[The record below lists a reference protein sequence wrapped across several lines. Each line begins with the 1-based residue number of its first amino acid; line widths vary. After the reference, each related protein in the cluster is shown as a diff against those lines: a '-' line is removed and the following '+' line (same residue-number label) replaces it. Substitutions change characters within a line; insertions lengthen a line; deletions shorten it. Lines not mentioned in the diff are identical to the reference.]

1 MPYPYS
7 KGVLAVL
14 ADPRF
19 YPHVERHLYALLQVC
34 GQVEVLAVFPPGAL
48 PVQDRVTY
56 VSVAPEL
63 PQGVVAFARCMR
75 AFYRLL
81 KDSPAELVEAVD
93 PPALFPAALALK
105 GKSSRLVYFSMEIY
119 PELPSLAA
127 RPWKRRLWAFL
138 ERWGARRAQ
147 SVLSVNASVAS
158 VISDNL
164 GQVPVGV
171 VRSIPWKLG
180 EHPCKNA
187 PLSLRSRCGVAPTVP
202 LLVYQGVVEKGR
214 GLQALAD
221 ALMARPHVHLAV
233 MGFGPLCDWVRSRA
247 GEQANIHFLGAFPFE
262 ELLTLTRE
270 ASAGVVCI
278 EPLSR
283 SFRLSLPGKLF
294 EYVGCGLPVLG
305 SPLPEISK
313 HIYEA
318 GVGEVASTHSAQDIG
333 AALDRLL
340 QGIETKR
347 YTEALRL
354 AGEGWNW
361 QTESKA
367 LVAAYLPDRSNPD
380 A

>member
-1 MPYPYS
+1 MSYIYS

-34 GQVEVLAVFPPGAL
+34 EQVEVLAVFPPGVL
-48 PVQDRVTY
+48 PAQERVKY
-56 VSVAPEL
+56 VSVAQEL

-75 AFYRLL
+75 TFYRLL
-81 KDSPAELVEAVD
+81 KDSHAGLVEAVD
-93 PPALFPAALALK
+93 PPALFPAALALG

-127 RPWKRRLWAFL
+127 RPCKRRLWAAL

-147 SVLSVNASVAS
+147 SILSVNASVAS
-158 VISDNL
+158 VISGNL
-164 GQVPVGV
+164 GLVPVGV
-171 VRSIPWKLG
+171 VRSIPWKLSVNSV
-180 EHPCKNA
+180 KNA
-187 PLSLRSRCGVAPTVP
+187 PHSLRSRCSVGPAVP
-202 LLVYQGVVEKGR
+202 LLVYQGVVENGR

-221 ALMARPHVHLAV
+221 ALQSRPQVHLAV

-247 GEQANIHFLGAFPFE
+247 QTQANIHFLGAFPFD

-278 EPLSR
+278 EPLSS

-305 SPLPEISK
+305 SPLPEIAT
-313 HIYEA
+313 HIYDA

-340 QGIETKR
+340 QGVETER
-347 YTEALRL
+347 YTKALRL
-354 AGEGWNW
+354 AGERWNW
-361 QTESKA
+361 ETESKA
-367 LVAAYLPDRSNPD
+367 LVAAYLPECSNPE